1 MNVTVPFKQKVI
13 QYLDSLSPLAKKTN
27 SVNTIFNKDGKT
39 YGDNTDIIGFEL
51 SILDSNVDLKNK
63 SALIFGAG
71 GVVPSIIVA
80 LQNLGLKEINISNRT
95 TAKIKT
101 IKKTFIY

>member
-1 MNVTVPFKQKVI
+1 M
-13 QYLDSLSPLAKKTN
+13 
-27 SVNTIFNKDGKT
+27 
-39 YGDNTDIIGFEL
+39 
-51 SILDSNVDLKNK
+51 KNK

-95 TAKIKT
+95 TTKIET
-101 IKKTFIY
+101 IKKNFSFINDVEWGNLGNYDIYQ